1 MGWKQ
6 SLDRYLTS
14 PPDDGFT
21 DYFEL
26 VTEALTQEFFDANE
40 DWVLDSKDFE
50 KWVGKCFDKGYAPE
64 KSALIIERAK
74 KIYEQSK

>member
-1 MGWKQ
+1 MDWKQ

-26 VTEALTQEFFDANE
+26 VIEALTQEFFDDNE
-40 DWVLDSKDFE
+40 DWVLDSKEFE
-50 KWVGKCFDKGYAPE
+50 NWVSKCYYSERDPE
-64 KSALIIERAK
+64 TSAKIIQRAR
-74 KIYEQSK
+74 KIYEQYK

>member
-26 VTEALTQEFFDANE
+26 VTEALTQDFFDANE
-40 DWVLDSKDFE
+40 DWVLNDKQSE
-50 KWVGKCFDKGYAPE
+50 KWIGMCFDKGIDPE
-64 KSALIIERAK
+64 KSALIIQRAK
-74 KIYEQSK
+74 KIYEHFK